1 MDVPAGA
8 DAHPGRPGTRSTAS
22 TSAREASVGP
32 RELLALLAE
41 PDRLKALSAVVL
53 GAETLPQVAE
63 RAGLEPKAAARALS
77 RLVAGGLLEGEG
89 GKRYRVRADVLR
101 TAAIPPEVGSPASG
115 PGRAGSEPVGA
126 GSPGGGAYPSH
137 ERRGPGPSTAPGSQ
151 EDAVLRRFVHNGRL
165 LAMPAAYGKR
175 RVVLDHLAGLFEP
188 GRRYPEPEVNELLGR
203 YHPDYAM
210 LRRYLVDDGF
220 LDRADE
226 PAPSGS
232 RSVKVYWRTGG
243 TVDTSAPTSS

>member
-1 MDVPAGA
+1 MDVP
-8 DAHPGRPGTRSTAS
+8 PRPRD
-22 TSAREASVGP
+22 
-32 RELLALLAE
+32 LLALLAE
-41 PDRLKALSAVVL
+41 PDRLKALAAVAL

-77 RLVAGGLLEGEG
+77 RLVAGGLLEGDG
-89 GKRYRVRADVLR
+89 GKGYRVRTDVLR
-101 TAAIPPEVGSPASG
+101 TAAIPPDPKSPDPKSPDPKSPDPGSPAPG
-115 PGRAGSEPVGA
+115 PGRAGSGPAGA
-126 GSPGGGAYPSH
+126 GSPGGGAYPSD

-151 EDAVLRRFVHNGRL
+151 DAVLRRFVHNGRL

-203 YHPDYAM
+203 YHPDYAL

>member
-1 MDVPAGA
+1 MDVP
-8 DAHPGRPGTRSTAS
+8 P
-22 TSAREASVGP
+22 GP
-32 RELLALLAE
+32 RELLGLLAE
-41 PDRLKALSAVVL
+41 PDRLKALATVAL
-53 GAETLPQVAE
+53 GANYLPDVAE
-63 RAGLEPKAAARALS
+63 YAGLDPKSAAKAIS
-77 RLVAGGLLEGEG
+77 RLVAGGLVEGGGGEG
-89 GKRYRVRADVLR
+89 YRVRYETLR
-101 TAAIPPEVGSPASG
+101 EAARPP
-115 PGRAGSEPVGA
+115 AGESEPAEESGN
-126 GSPGGGAYPSH
+126 
-137 ERRGPGPSTAPGSQ
+137 E
-151 EDAVLRRFVHNGRL
+151 VLRRFISKGRL
-165 LAMPAAYGKR
+165 LAMPAAHGKR

>member
-1 MDVPAGA
+1 MDVP
-8 DAHPGRPGTRSTAS
+8 P
-22 TSAREASVGP
+22 EP
-32 RELLALLAE
+32 RDLLALLAE
-41 PDRLKALSAVVL
+41 PDRLRALAAVVL

-77 RLVAGGLLEGEG
+77 RLAAGGLLEGEG
-89 GKRYRVRADVLR
+89 GKGYRVRADVLR
-101 TAAIPPEVGSPASG
+101 TAAIPPDTE
-115 PGRAGSEPVGA
+115 GSESAFGRHSTDSDRRSPVGD
-126 GSPGGGAYPSH
+126 
-137 ERRGPGPSTAPGSQ
+137 
-151 EDAVLRRFVHNGRL
+151 EDAVLRRFVHDGRL

-226 PAPSGS
+226 PAPSGT

-243 TVDTSAPTSS
+243 TVDTAAPTSS